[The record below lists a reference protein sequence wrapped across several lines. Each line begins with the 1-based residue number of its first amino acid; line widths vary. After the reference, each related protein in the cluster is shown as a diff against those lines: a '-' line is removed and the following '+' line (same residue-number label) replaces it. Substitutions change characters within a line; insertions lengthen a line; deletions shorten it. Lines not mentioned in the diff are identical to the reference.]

1 MVLVEAGRIDH
12 GFTAQST
19 VKATLGPGMM
29 LGHIARL
36 HGEGVA
42 SSYVSFNR
50 GGLQDFVGFAQELE
64 GSSADCALT
73 EGPHTFYAVNRAD
86 GERLAE
92 EAELAQRSGA
102 LLRPADPALVPMPAA
117 EAVAFAESY
126 TFHPATYL
134 AGLAELA

>member
-1 MVLVEAGRIDH
+1 MASLASLPLYWSRDGARVVLVEAGRIDH

-64 GSSADCALT
+64 GA
-73 EGPHTFYAVNRAD
+73 
-86 GERLAE
+86 
-92 EAELAQRSGA
+92 
-102 LLRPADPALVPMPAA
+102 RPTVL
-117 EAVAFAESY
+117 
-126 TFHPATYL
+126 
-134 AGLAELA
+134 